1 MATMQSA
8 ATSLEAFLALPDKEG
23 VRRELDQG
31 EVIEVGSPSAVHQIL
46 VITIG
51 SILRQVFLS
60 TTDSW
65 RVAAGIGFKLSSE
78 VIRHPDI
85 FAARRETLDG
95 MARVPGNYRVGAPEL
110 VVEVVSPTDAAE
122 EIHRKTHQYLGA
134 GAGSVWLVYAE
145 SRHVMVLR
153 ADRSIVEYRAGE
165 TIEEPGVSSGLSVA
179 VDEIFADLD

>member
-31 EVIEVGSPSAVHQIL
+31 EVIEVGAPSRFHQRLVARIL
-46 VITIG
+46 VLLDRACRNLDG
-51 SILRQVFLS
+51 R
-60 TTDSW
+60 W
-65 RVAAGIGFKLSSE
+65 EAAVGIGVKLSDQ
-78 VIRHPDI
+78 VARQPD
-85 FAARRETLDG
+85 AYLARTDTLD
-95 MARVPGNYRVGAPEL
+95 AAEVAPGNYYVGVPEL

-145 SRHVMVLR
+145 SRHVIVFR